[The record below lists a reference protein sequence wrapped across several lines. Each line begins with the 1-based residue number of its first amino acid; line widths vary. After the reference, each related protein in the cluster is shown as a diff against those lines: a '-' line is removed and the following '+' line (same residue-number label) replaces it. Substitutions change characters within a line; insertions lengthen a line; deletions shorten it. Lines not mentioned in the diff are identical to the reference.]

1 MFYYLRGKLAVK
13 KPGFAV
19 LDVNG
24 VGYELLIPL
33 STYGKLPDCG
43 EEFQFLTCFHV
54 REDAQQIFGFASEE
68 EKELFRLLISVNG
81 IGPKLGLTVLSGLE
95 IEALRRAI
103 IHEDLAALSAVP
115 GIGKK
120 TAERIV
126 IELREKVMLSEK
138 GRAVDPLS
146 GAKTAVS
153 DPLFEDTLQVLLS
166 LGYKKPQAQDAI
178 KKTVSENAGHLNTV
192 EELVR
197 QTLKRI

>member
-13 KPGFAV
+13 KPAFAV

-24 VGYELLIPL
+24 VGYELSIPL

-43 EEFQFLTCFHV
+43 EEFQFFTYFHV

-81 IGPKLGLTVLSGLE
+81 IGPKLGLTVLSGLAL
-95 IEALRRAI
+95 EALQRAI
-103 IHEDLAALSAVP
+103 IQEDLAALSAIS

-138 GRAVDPLS
+138 AKAGDSIS
-146 GAKTAVS
+146 GNKTTVA

-178 KKTVSENAGHLNTV
+178 KKAVSENAGHLNTV